1 MGAPG
6 LSVDPVLDDV
16 NWETSFSAM
25 PAHTNTH
32 IFNEALVLHY
42 TKKYPSIEFFGLNP
56 GMIVTSGYTSGLDT
70 LVGNP
75 MIANIIGSLLGL
87 LFQSKEDYVEHVL
100 VPLLANP
107 EIKSC
112 SLFNTLGNE
121 IVPNPWFNIDLD
133 ARSKQL
139 VTINNDLL
147 KKYNL

>member
-1 MGAPG
+1 
-6 LSVDPVLDDV
+6 
-16 NWETSFSAM
+16 
-25 PAHTNTH
+25 
-32 IFNEALVLHY
+32 
-42 TKKYPSIEFFGLNP
+42 
-56 GMIVTSGYTSGLDT
+56 
-70 LVGNP
+70 
-75 MIANIIGSLLGL
+75 MIANIIGSLLGP